1 MRISKLR
8 NMSKSLFWGDRP
20 LPEDSEMKGVIET
33 DTGRTGILLKLK
45 NGMYV
50 LGTAGTL
57 TKLNQE
63 NQWESLS
70 LQPEIRAFLNRMG

>member
-8 NMSKSLFWGDRP
+8 NMSKSLFWGDRS

-33 DTGRTGILLKLK
+33 DNGRTGILLKLK

-57 TKLNQE
+57 SKLNQE
-63 NQWESLS
+63 K
-70 LQPEIRAFLNRMG
+70 IRHKLKEA

>member
-33 DTGRTGILLKLK
+33 DNGRTGILLQLK
-45 NGMYV
+45 DGLYV
-50 LGTAGTL
+50 LGTAGSITN
-57 TKLNQE
+57 LNQE
-63 NQWESLS
+63 K
-70 LQPEIRAFLNRMG
+70 IRRKLKEA

>member
-20 LPEDSEMKGVIET
+20 LPQDSEMKGVIET

-63 NQWESLS
+63 K
-70 LQPEIRAFLNRMG
+70 IRHKLKEA